1 MLPYCSCHGA
11 WSAFGKWWRWVFI
24 LVKNKKFIAD
34 KVLYVG
40 LHGLHSYQ
48 KAFLDEAG
56 VGYEVQSDK
65 FISNEKNRKFHS
77 KIWLNS
83 CSFWYRCAWWKF
95 FHSTYFADPEAG
107 GDGSGGGK
115 MKFDQLS
122 EILALISQKSDVVSF
137 SIAKYLPFD
146 AYKIY
151 QMFNRVK
158 IFTEG
163 MANLYFFD
171 FKIYLS
177 F

>member
-1 MLPYCSCHGA
+1 MLDENFFTRH
-11 WSAFGKWWRWVFI
+11 I
-24 LVKNKKFIAD
+24 LQT
-34 KVLYVG
+34 
-40 LHGLHSYQ
+40 Q
-48 KAFLDEAG
+48 KAD
-56 VGYEVQSDK
+56 
-65 FISNEKNRKFHS
+65 
-77 KIWLNS
+77 
-83 CSFWYRCAWWKF
+83 
-95 FHSTYFADPEAG
+95 

-177 F
+177 FNRMQCEALEYATSNVVGGALLGLRLVTEADRGLLRGKELLCFASSQLQAERNLSLFPINKERKL